1 MESSSSRSEQEF
13 DPDYKQINYDSLIN
27 DIKEVK
33 IFFKIWME
41 KIAAPLNI
49 IANYIMKNQIPKLE
63 APIIENNA

>member
-27 DIKEVK
+27 EIKGVK